1 MSKLAQSQI
10 ALADVLRRSTSLTQ
24 DPYGGAI
31 AAEIAA
37 GNDRLSPVEQVD
49 IYREQFFLRHVDA
62 LREDFRSLEHLLG
75 DDGFEALAR
84 AYLAASPPT
93 SYTLRDL
100 GASMDRFVRA
110 HEPWSKDPFVADLA
124 RTEWA
129 FVEAFDGPDSP
140 AFDPSVLASATEDQW
155 PGARI
160 VFQSA
165 MRRIALEHPAHDY
178 RLAVK
183 KEEAPSRPDPAPTWV
198 VVYRGK
204 ENLQFIDVERD
215 AFELLEELAR
225 GTPLG
230 EACER
235 AAKASNVDPASFE
248 TKLGQWFQEWTAFG
262 WISRVLF

>member
-1 MSKLAQSQI
+1 MSKLAQAQI
-10 ALADVLRRSTSLTQ
+10 ALADVLRLSTSLTE

-37 GNDRLSPVEQVD
+37 GNERLSPVEQVD

-75 DDGFEALAR
+75 DDDFEALAR
-84 AYLAASPPT
+84 AYLAAFPPT

-100 GASMDRFVRA
+100 GASMERFVRTQ
-110 HEPWSKDPFVADLA
+110 EPWSKDPFVADLA

-160 VFQSA
+160 VFQNA

-183 KEEAPSRPDPAPTWV
+183 KEEAPARPEPAPTWV

-225 GTPLG
+225 GTALG